1 MRQWLG
7 QGEILNSTKIGFIGA
22 GNMANSL
29 IRGLIAKGTLAQ
41 NIWASDLDTDKL
53 NLLASDCGIHAGS
66 NHDIAANADVIVLA
80 VKPQVMKV
88 VCKALAADLSDRD
101 VLLISIAAGITTS
114 HLENWFG
121 QSAAIVR
128 CMPNTPALV
137 GMGASGLFANSRVS
151 QEQKQLAENVISAV
165 GFVSWVDKDSD
176 IDIVTAISG
185 SGPAYFFLFMEAM
198 QATAKE
204 MGLSE
209 ELARELTYHTAAGAA
224 ALAQQSEDDTA
235 TLRKNVTSPGG
246 TTEQAI
252 VQFESGDLR
261 GLVATALNAARTR
274 SVELAEETDNT

>member
-1 MRQWLG
+1 M
-7 QGEILNSTKIGFIGA
+7 NSTKIGFIGA

-29 IRGLIAKGTLAQ
+29 IRGLIAKSTLAQ
-41 NIWASDLDTDKL
+41 NIWASDLDADKL
-53 NLLASDCGIHAGS
+53 NLLASECGIRAGS

-88 VCKALAADLSDRD
+88 ASQALAADLNGRA

-114 HLENWFG
+114 HLENWLG
-121 QSAAIVR
+121 QSDAIVR

-137 GMGASGLFANSRVS
+137 GLGASGLFANSRVS
-151 QEQKQLAENVISAV
+151 KEQQQLAENVMSAV

-176 IDIVTAISG
+176 IDIVTAVSG

-224 ALAQQSEDDTA
+224 ALARQSKDNIA

-252 VQFESGDLR
+252 LQFESGDLR
-261 GLVATALNAARTR
+261 GLVAKALNAARTR